1 MLPLI
6 IQEESPV
13 THGNPLIKK
22 KNKYETTL
30 RRIPVGA
37 NYRLGKKGDS
47 LIPLVGMGE
56 PTYGGRNL
64 M

>member
-1 MLPLI
+1 LLPLI

-22 KNKYETTL
+22 KNKYETAL
-30 RRIPVGA
+30 QKIPMGA
-37 NYRLGKKGDS
+37 NFRLGKKGDS

-56 PTYGGRNL
+56 PTYGGRAL
-64 M
+64 V